1 MLAYQ
6 ERRAEQQEVAAAAS
20 AVAAAAA
27 KRRKTG
33 LFPVLELDRTPVSIS
48 SELLGAVSVL
58 ERSAPTGLA
67 EAGRLVSQWG
77 EAERLESIAA
87 WLDDPS
93 LLDARI
99 SFWIGVAAGPIL
111 ETAAAEAPGVDRQDW
126 TGAACPVCG
135 GPSQVSVIAEESGEF
150 MAGSPRSL
158 VCSRCATWWAFA
170 RAVCPFCSEQDSR
183 RIEGFSA
190 EAWPWVRVDC
200 CQTCR
205 AYVKTFDMRVSGA
218 RDVIPLVDDVATLT
232 LDLWAV
238 EHGYG
243 RTTVSLAGV

>member
-1 MLAYQ
+1 MLAHQ
-6 ERRAEQQEVAAAAS
+6 NLRATQQEIAAAAS
-20 AVAAAAA
+20 AVGAAAAE
-27 KRRKTG
+27 RKSGG
-33 LFPVLELDRTPVSIS
+33 LFPLLELDRVPAPIS
-48 SELLGAVSVL
+48 SELLGAITAL

-77 EAERLESIAA
+77 EAERLESIAT

-93 LLDARI
+93 LVDPRI

-111 ETAAAEAPGVDRQDW
+111 EAAAAEASGVGRHEW
-126 TGAACPVCG
+126 TGAACPLCG

-170 RAVCPFCSEQDSR
+170 RAVCPYCAEQDSR

-205 AYVKTFDMRVSGA
+205 AYVKTFDLRVSGA
-218 RDVIPLVDDVATLT
+218 RDIIPLVDDVATLT
-232 LDLWAV
+232 LDLWAI